1 MLPLPRTNAAAVDRL
16 IHLLD
21 TCASTIHIKQIQAQL
36 IRQNL
41 CEDTTIGYG
50 FITACQSVGLL
61 ESAHRLYSQI
71 KKLDVFI
78 WNTLIKCSS
87 HAQSPHKS
95 ISVYTRMNRNGV
107 FPNHYTFPFVLKAL
121 SDLRDVKRGQCVHTQ
136 IVKMGQ
142 LNDIY
147 VQNSLL
153 NVYASVGSMD
163 LCQKVFDEMPQRDV
177 VSWTV
182 MITGYREA
190 GRFDNALNVLERME
204 FAGVRPNQVTMV
216 NSLSACSSSGALDVG
231 MRIHGFVKRSG
242 WELDVILGTSLID
255 MYGKCGRIEE
265 GLGVFQSM
273 EEKNVFTWNALIK
286 GLALAKSGEEAVWWF
301 SQMEQGEIK
310 PDEVTL
316 IGVLFACSHS
326 GLVQVGES
334 IFRSLVDGKYGFA
347 PGIKHYACAVDL
359 FARSGHLEEASKIIN
374 EMPFEPTKPVWGAF
388 LAGSRAHGNL
398 EMSEFAAWKLIELQP
413 ENSGYY
419 VILASIYSMMGRWID
434 AEKIRELMKERG
446 LKKDL
451 GCSSVEHQPLDSVNE
466 LVA

>member
-1 MLPLPRTNAAAVDRL
+1 MVSLPQMNTAANRIL
-16 IHLLD
+16 HLLD
-21 TCASTIHIKQIQAQL
+21 ICTSTIHIHQIQAKL

-41 CEDTTIGYG
+41 CEDTTIACS
-50 FITACQSVGLL
+50 FITACQSLNLL
-61 ESAHRLYSQI
+61 DSALLLYSQI
-71 KKLDVFI
+71 KKPHVFI
-78 WNTLIKCSS
+78 CNTLIKCLS
-87 HAQSPHKS
+87 HAQSPKKS
-95 ISVYTRMNRNGV
+95 ISVYTRMIKNSI

-121 SDLRDVKRGQCVHTQ
+121 SDLRDLKQGQCVHTQ
-136 IVKMGQ
+136 IFKLGQ

-153 NVYASVGSMD
+153 NVYASSGSMD
-163 LCQKVFDEMPQRDV
+163 LCRKVFDEMPKRDV

-190 GRFDNALNVLERME
+190 GRFDDALNAFERMQYV
-204 FAGVRPNQVTMV
+204 GVQPNQVTMV
-216 NSLSACSSSGALDVG
+216 NALSACSSSGALDVG
-231 MRIHGFVKRSG
+231 IRIHGFIKRNG

-265 GLGVFQSM
+265 GLCVFQSM

-301 SQMEQGEIK
+301 FQMEQRGIK

-316 IGVLFACSHS
+316 IGVLCACSHS

-347 PGIKHYACAVDL
+347 PGIKHYSCMVDL
-359 FARSGHLEEASKIIN
+359 FARPGHLEEALKIIK
-374 EMPFEPTKPVWGAF
+374 EMPFEPTKPVWGTL
-388 LAGSRAHGNL
+388 LAGSRAHGAL
-398 EMSEFAAWKLIELQP
+398 EMSEFAAWKLIGLQP

-419 VILASIYSMMGRWID
+419 VILANIYSLMGRWID
-434 AEKIRELMKERG
+434 AEKVRELMKERG

-451 GCSSVEHQPLDSVNE
+451 GCSSVELQPLYSVNE